1 MKTSTNGINWDDVL
15 KSGPNIW
22 VIGGLTEVRTPEL
35 RPKGYGGARHVII
48 WVNNL
53 RQKE

>member
-1 MKTSTNGINWDDVL
+1 MKTSTKGINRDDVL
-15 KSGPNIW
+15 KSAPDIG
-22 VIGGLTEVRTPEL
+22 VIGGLTEARTPEL